1 MRLEVRGLAKDHAGQ
16 AIFRDL
22 SFSVE
27 EGQILFITGPSGTGK
42 TTLLKCLACLEAHQK
57 GDVFLRG
64 KSASSLPVPQWRAEV
79 TYVLQARVDHPGN
92 PQSSLAKALA
102 FKAQAARQVPRGDLL
117 SLAESLGLSKQLL
130 ERDWVQLSGGEAQ
143 RAALAI
149 ALALNPQVLLLDEP
163 TSSCDEAS
171 AKKIE
176 AAVAGF
182 ARSSR
187 CAVVWVTHNPE
198 QPGRVGGEIL
208 RLTPLHGASSA
219 V

>member
-1 MRLEVRGLAKDHAGQ
+1 MSDRM
-16 AIFRDL
+16 
-22 SFSVE
+22 
-27 EGQILFITGPSGTGK
+27 
-42 TTLLKCLACLEAHQK
+42 
-57 GDVFLRG
+57 
-64 KSASSLPVPQWRAEV
+64 PVP
-79 TYVLQARVDHPGN
+79 QARVDHPGN